1 MKTMLLADFIT
12 TRKYLVQQCVLSV
25 AIGLFVGIANHSAL
39 LASNMLV
46 VMLFVMLSISLLALD
61 EQNGWQRFRLTL
73 PVSRKQVVM
82 GRYVSLLGVA
92 ILSLGVCLLTAA
104 IMLGVGSAAPG
115 VVVVDE
121 LVEGLAGAAS
131 LIVGSAV
138 ALCLVTLLAMSIS
151 LPAMFRFGMTKA
163 TRFLPA
169 LCLLLFCIAVM
180 LSAQYAAEVEA
191 LLNAL
196 PTWVFGPAGLAL
208 LAVAVLAI
216 YAASCAVSVKLY
228 EKRDF

>member
-12 TRKYLVQQCVLSV
+12 TRKYLVQQCALSA
-25 AIGLFVGIANHSAL
+25 AIGLFVGIGNHSAL
-39 LASNMLV
+39 LAANMLV

-61 EQNGWQRFRLTL
+61 EQNGWQKFRLTL
-73 PVSRKQVVM
+73 PLSRKHVVM
-82 GRYVSLLGVA
+82 GRYVSLLCA
-92 ILSLGVCLLTAA
+92 ALLSLGVCLLTAA
-104 IMLGVGSAAPG
+104 IMLGVGMAVPD
-115 VVVVDE
+115 VIVVDE
-121 LVEGLAGAAS
+121 LVEGLSGAAS
-131 LIVGSAV
+131 LIVGSTV
-138 ALCLVTLLAMSIS
+138 ALCLVALLAMSLS
-151 LPAMFRFGMTKA
+151 LPFMFRFGMTKA

-208 LAVAVLAI
+208 FAVVALAVYTV
-216 YAASCAVSVKLY
+216 SCVVSVKLY